1 MDAIYFDDLTIGD
14 AYQSP
19 GRTVTETDV
28 VNFSGISGDFIQL
41 HTDAEYCKDT
51 HFGKRMAHGLLGMS
65 IASGLSTRTD
75 LISGISSTVIALLG
89 MDWKFKAP
97 IFIDDTIHVVLEV
110 VEKRETSQPD
120 RGIVVLSRRI
130 INQHGDIVQQG
141 QTPLMI
147 RRRLTEI

>member
-65 IASGLSTRTD
+65 IASGLSTRTN

-110 VEKRETSQPD
+110 IEKRETSQPD

>member
-28 VNFSGISGDFIQL
+28 VNFAGISGDFIQL

-65 IASGLSTRTD
+65 IASGLSTRTN

>member
-28 VNFSGISGDFIQL
+28 VNFAGISGDFIQL

-51 HFGKRMAHGLLGMS
+51 HFGKRMARGLLGMS